1 MVLRLPPPYAVI
13 IVADL
18 QERILEDIEL
28 QPRIWWRSVN
38 DIFLIWEHGEEY
50 LKQFIQTLN
59 AFQSTIKFTAES
71 SKEEISFSEV
81 NVILRNR
88 QLKTDLHIKPTDT
101 QFLDST
107 SCHPY
112 HCKKSLPYSQAL
124 RYNRICSDNK
134 KFDKLWYDLEK

>member
-81 NVILRNR
+81 NVRLRNR

>member
-28 QPRIWWRSVN
+28 QPRIWWRSIN

-81 NVILRNR
+81 NVRLRNR

-101 QFLDST
+101 QFLDSA

>member
-28 QPRIWWRSVN
+28 QPRIWWRSIN

-81 NVILRNR
+81 NVRLRNR

-101 QFLDST
+101 QFFDST

-124 RYNRICSDNK
+124 RYNWICSDNK

>member
-28 QPRIWWRSVN
+28 QPRIWWRSIN

-81 NVILRNR
+81 NVRLRNR

-124 RYNRICSDNK
+124 RYNSICSDNK

>member
-13 IVADL
+13 IVTDL

-28 QPRIWWRSVN
+28 QPRIWWRSIN

-81 NVILRNR
+81 NVRLRNR

>member
-1 MVLRLPPPYAVI
+1 MLRLPPPYAVI

-18 QERILEDIEL
+18 QEKILEDIEL
-28 QPRIWWRSVN
+28 QPRIWWRSIN

-81 NVILRNR
+81 NVRLRNR

-124 RYNRICSDNK
+124 RYDRICSDNK

>member
-28 QPRIWWRSVN
+28 QPRIWWRSIN